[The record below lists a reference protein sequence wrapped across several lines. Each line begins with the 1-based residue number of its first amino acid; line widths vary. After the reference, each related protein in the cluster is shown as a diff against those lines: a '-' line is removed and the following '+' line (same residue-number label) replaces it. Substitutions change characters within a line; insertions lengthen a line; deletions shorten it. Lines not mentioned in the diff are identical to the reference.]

1 MILFNSKMDL
11 KCIYSVFNDQK
22 KKIALLEKY
31 KPGYS
36 LKIDSNGQ
44 IQTIQSSIM
53 KIPYEKIEISKEVK
67 YFENNYFSED
77 KFNTTLKSK
86 GLSDL
91 NILFSKKIFNI
102 FNIEFEQS
110 YNSKNLNVQK
120 SESNTIHCI
129 HSIYVSLINVIID
142 EKDIKL
148 KETIINKFKDALRNK
163 TNNDKKEKLYEIYD
177 IYGMFVP
184 LEFTLGGKY
193 NIYFEVENIKE
204 KDKILNNLNNLTS
217 FSFDTEGLEIKNQDK
232 KVDEFN
238 NEMKNSKYT
247 ISLEGGDLTL
257 KYSFNEWI
265 KSLNIDNLE
274 IIDFKTLVKIHEF
287 CGDIKYEIEK
297 ILNKEKEIMLGEGYN
312 QLKYCLDQPD
322 IKMKL
327 MILGDCCTGKTSL
340 INRLASGNHLQFYK
354 CTVSLDFVP
363 IYRKM
368 EIDNKE
374 YIIKVTLIDTA
385 GAETYNSV
393 GNSFIKQCD
402 GFILLYDIS
411 NKFTLKNINNW
422 KKIIDDNSKK
432 NNYIILIGNKSDLE
446 RSVSKYE
453 AIQLSNELNIDLGEE
468 STCKDLNDKN
478 LEKNIDFL
486 INKIAHEIINRDDE
500 NNTSIFINDS
510 DNFYSNNGCYC

>member
-1 MILFNSKMDL
+1 
-11 KCIYSVFNDQK
+11 
-22 KKIALLEKY
+22 
-31 KPGYS
+31 
-36 LKIDSNGQ
+36 
-44 IQTIQSSIM
+44 
-53 KIPYEKIEISKEVK
+53 
-67 YFENNYFSED
+67 
-77 KFNTTLKSK
+77 
-86 GLSDL
+86 
-91 NILFSKKIFNI
+91 
-102 FNIEFEQS
+102 
-110 YNSKNLNVQK
+110 
-120 SESNTIHCI
+120 
-129 HSIYVSLINVIID
+129 
-142 EKDIKL
+142 
-148 KETIINKFKDALRNK
+148 
-163 TNNDKKEKLYEIYD
+163 
-177 IYGMFVP
+177 
-184 LEFTLGGKY
+184 
-193 NIYFEVENIKE
+193 
-204 KDKILNNLNNLTS
+204 
-217 FSFDTEGLEIKNQDK
+217 
-232 KVDEFN
+232 
-238 NEMKNSKYT
+238 
-247 ISLEGGDLTL
+247 
-257 KYSFNEWI
+257 
-265 KSLNIDNLE
+265 
-274 IIDFKTLVKIHEF
+274 
-287 CGDIKYEIEK
+287 
-297 ILNKEKEIMLGEGYN
+297 MLGEGYN

-363 IYRKM
+363 IYKKM

-374 YIIKVTLIDTA
+374 YLIKVTLIDTA

>member
-1 MILFNSKMDL
+1 MIKR
-11 KCIYSVFNDQK
+11 
-22 KKIALLEKY
+22 KKISLLEKY

-36 LKIDSNGQ
+36 LRIDSNGQ

-217 FSFDTEGLEIKNQDK
+217 FSFDTEGLELKNQDK
-232 KVDEFN
+232 KIDEFN

-257 KYSFNEWI
+257 KYS
-265 KSLNIDNLE
+265 LNN
-274 IIDFKTLVKIHEF
+274 
-287 CGDIKYEIEK
+287 
-297 ILNKEKEIMLGEGYN
+297 
-312 QLKYCLDQPD
+312 
-322 IKMKL
+322 
-327 MILGDCCTGKTSL
+327 
-340 INRLASGNHLQFYK
+340 
-354 CTVSLDFVP
+354 
-363 IYRKM
+363 
-368 EIDNKE
+368 
-374 YIIKVTLIDTA
+374 
-385 GAETYNSV
+385 
-393 GNSFIKQCD
+393 
-402 GFILLYDIS
+402 
-411 NKFTLKNINNW
+411 
-422 KKIIDDNSKK
+422 
-432 NNYIILIGNKSDLE
+432 
-446 RSVSKYE
+446 
-453 AIQLSNELNIDLGEE
+453 
-468 STCKDLNDKN
+468 
-478 LEKNIDFL
+478 
-486 INKIAHEIINRDDE
+486 
-500 NNTSIFINDS
+500 
-510 DNFYSNNGCYC
+510 